1 MAQSAQA
8 SLRQPLLDLT
18 GVDLERA
25 GKVTYVLHQR
35 FRYDYDA
42 PVYDLEHRLVAIP
55 RARHG
60 SLRRRLHSVEVST
73 PGARTTSQR
82 DRHGNLVVR
91 VRLGYVPESVEFT
104 VAAVVERGGPVVDAR
119 LPAAALTDPRYLRPT
134 RRTAADPTLR
144 ALAAELRAGTAD
156 DLEFA
161 DRCCALVRGAIAYE
175 FGPTC
180 VATTAA
186 EAFAVGRGVCQ
197 DHAHVMLA
205 LCRSA
210 GVPARYVSGHLLGEG
225 GSHAWVEVVVRD
237 GAGARAV
244 AMDPCNGCR
253 ASARHI
259 PVAVGRDYG
268 DVPPTSGR
276 YSGSASGRLTT
287 SKRAGVT
294 AAS

>member
-1 MAQSAQA
+1 MAQSAQS
-8 SLRQPLLDLT
+8 SLLQPLLDLT
-18 GVDLERA
+18 EVDLDRA

-35 FRYDYDA
+35 FRYEYDA
-42 PVYDLEHRLVAIP
+42 PVYNLEHRLVVIP

-73 PGARTTSQR
+73 PGAWTTSRR

-104 VAAVVERGGPVVDAR
+104 VAAVVERGGPVVDAK
-119 LPAAALTDPRYLRPT
+119 LPASALTDPRYLRPT
-134 RRTAADPTLR
+134 RRTTADPTLR

-161 DRCCALVRGAIAYE
+161 DRCCCLVRESIAYE
-175 FGPTC
+175 FGRTS

-276 YSGSASGRLTT
+276 YSGTASGRLTT
-287 SKRAGVT
+287 SKRVGVT
-294 AAS
+294 AAC